1 MFFEFYLYWERLLI
15 FRLYKNDIPSQHR
28 GALSHRWRHQDHRD
42 YWLGSLLALCLLNFR
57 LEKIEIFI
65 EGNSPFFNQVYSV
78 QLTTSVK
85 CRISYQS
92 MHLRDSFLAHSTV
105 EVILLVNRERD
116 KEILKSLR
124 RVTEILFNAPVICP
138 VHPSPPSS
146 PIKEESEEVKN
157 KKTYSSLEGY
167 CRNKKN

>member
-1 MFFEFYLYWERLLI
+1 MLI

-57 LEKIEIFI
+57 LEKIFI

-78 QLTTSVK
+78 QMTTSVK

-92 MHLRDSFLAHSTV
+92 MQVPHLRDSFLAHGTV

-116 KEILKSLR
+116 KEILESLR
-124 RVTEILFNAPVICP
+124 RVTESYSMPWLSVQSTPHLRP
-138 VHPSPPSS
+138 RPSR
-146 PIKEESEEVKN
+146 KKVK
-157 KKTYSSLEGY
+157 K
-167 CRNKKN
+167 